1 MACGGDINFVDEEES
16 MQHQPTPSTTDSISA
31 TELARHLGQVSLE
44 SSPILSAR
52 EPKFAR
58 KFSLRELEIQ
68 QTIGTGTFGRVVLTR
83 ELTSRQ
89 YFALKIMSIAEVIRL
104 KQVEH
109 VNNEKI
115 ILASIQHPFIVNM

>member
-68 QTIGTGTFGRVVLTR
+68 QTIGIIIIMIFTFHCF
-83 ELTSRQ
+83 S
-89 YFALKIMSIAEVIRL
+89 SCEVTI
-104 KQVEH
+104 
-109 VNNEKI
+109 
-115 ILASIQHPFIVNM
+115 